1 MDYKE
6 GEYPRKEE
14 MKFDRTEKLRKVLR
28 DYDDHHV
35 YLTDD
40 FLAKMHKKIMSK
52 VAEAEMA
59 PSTPLNKVKSYVE
72 VRIRHILNS
81 VD

>member
-1 MDYKE
+1 MDYEE
-6 GEYPRKEE
+6 GEYLREE
-14 MKFDRTEKLRKVLR
+14 GMRFERTEELRKVLR

-40 FLAKMHKKIMSK
+40 FLAKMHKNIMSK
-52 VAEAEMA
+52 VAKTEME
-59 PSTPLNKVKSYVE
+59 TPTPITKVKSFVE
-72 VRIRHILNS
+72 VRIRQILNT